1 MKILIMKG
9 RNLLVG
15 IIIGI
20 IFGSSGTYYLLV
32 HTPILE
38 INLLGPAVEPSNQI
52 PIEEMIETDQK
63 LTLETNNL
71 RYTVLDVRKSDFGV
85 KGEKPL
91 EGGIF
96 VISKIEIENIGKTE
110 VKVYGTS
117 WFVQDSEG
125 RVFKPK
131 TFDATP
137 EKDEKFFSVQIPP
150 GFKIVK
156 DVGFEIPAQLKLPLQ
171 LYVADKSTSAEPIL
185 LGRII

>member
-1 MKILIMKG
+1 VEIWIVRG
-9 RNLLVG
+9 RNIVVG

-20 IFGSSGTYYLLV
+20 ILGSSGMYYLLV

-38 INLLGPAVEPSNQI
+38 IGLLGPAVESSNQM
-52 PIEEMIETDQK
+52 PVEELSAADQK
-63 LTLETNNL
+63 PTLATNDL
-71 RYTVLDVRKSDFGV
+71 KYTVLDVRKSDFGV

-96 VISKIEIENIGKTE
+96 VISKIQIENIGKTE
-110 VKVYGTS
+110 VMVFGNS

-125 RVFKPK
+125 RIFKPK
-131 TFDATP
+131 TFDATA
-137 EKDEKFFSVQIPP
+137 EEDEKLFSIQIPP

-156 DVGFEIPAQLKLPLQ
+156 DIGFEIPAQLKLPLQ
-171 LYVADKSTSAEPIL
+171 LYVADKSSTGDPIL